1 MVCERQL
8 HCFRNLL
15 LLNVIASNILFP
27 SHIQQHT
34 VYVTSDFSDCD
45 RREMLES
52 ASGGRISTNAFE

>member
-27 SHIQQHT
+27 SHT
-34 VYVTSDFSDCD
+34 VYVTSGFSDCD